1 MSTNLLQVG
10 MAADGEAVD
19 ALEDGYREL
28 GLCQTPDRSDERLKG
43 Q

>member
-10 MAADGEAVD
+10 TAADGEAVD

-28 GLCQTPDRSDERLKG
+28 ELRQTPDRSDERLKG
-43 Q
+43 E